1 MSEKSGSIHALAS
14 VMISFSGTGIP
25 FCWREKCTQRRTHSK
40 PNKAGFT
47 RAESERR
54 ASQFFLKINK
64 RQSS

>member
-1 MSEKSGSIHALAS
+1 LCFAQVNIWVSSLLSCIVAIVDAKSALNA
-14 VMISFSGTGIP
+14 
-25 FCWREKCTQRRTHSK
+25 KTHIK

>member
-1 MSEKSGSIHALAS
+1 MSCIVAIVDAKSALNA
-14 VMISFSGTGIP
+14 
-25 FCWREKCTQRRTHSK
+25 KTHIK